1 MINENIT
8 EMINYIFIDGSGRKV
23 ARAVKNREEYFL
35 LRNSVPNRQ
44 NLMLARNGDDKAK
57 MRLVQFNYND
67 MLPDGVL
74 KGCCH
79 PASTF
84 AGDID
89 CESPKECAEIAQR
102 LLALKEEIG
111 LMELSRSAR
120 YGLHYV
126 CLRKRGTTIL
136 ENQVRVAMLTKTE
149 MDTSTHDLQRV
160 MFTVTADSKELL
172 YLDDRIFEESLSVEE
187 SAKEFELLKEREKS
201 GQENVPEGAKRANK
215 HYFPK
220 VEGGITKEDVVAKG
234 EDDVLKD
241 DVLPTS
247 NLDNCAKRTTS
258 TFNLPTSAIK
268 NTSTIFKG
276 IPYSDI
282 ISEWWRRNGGEP
294 SEGERNVKLHK
305 LAVNLRSICD
315 NKKDLLLA
323 IMPKCGLSETELKS
337 IIDSACKENPKGISK
352 MMKSIIDE
360 LEDRKDFDEETED
373 DEDNDN
379 TNTLPINIKRNLPI
393 GLKES
398 LVGVPKNMQMPV
410 LCAVMPIAATYAD
423 LVNVRYC
430 DGMEQKLGLMSII
443 LGDQASGKSVC
454 KNAVDV
460 WKRQLDEDDA
470 LARKREEEWKERK
483 KNRKANEKAPE
494 DPKVLIRVL
503 PVTVSCST
511 LLKRFKNSCDHTLY
525 SFGEE
530 LDTLRKTNGAGSW
543 SSKYDIYRLSF
554 DRGEWGQDYNSDQA
568 ESGVVR
574 VAYNWTMLGTYG
586 AMRKCF
592 KSDNIENGLSSRI
605 LVAEMPDSS
614 FAKMPKF
621 GKRTLDDEAKIQ
633 EAVNMLRKANGLID
647 TPRLRKAIAD
657 WVEEK
662 RVEAAKDIDRVKD
675 TYRKRAAVIG
685 FRCGVIF
692 HLLSGKAK
700 ESQQCV
706 DFALLMAEYCLKGQ
720 IKMFGETLLSQLEN
734 DNTTNQRKSRNKT
747 VYEQLPPVFTKDD
760 VRSFKN
766 MVCSTSAI
774 NMIISRWL
782 RDGWIKKIDFN
793 KWQKIM

>member
-1 MINENIT
+1 
-8 EMINYIFIDGSGRKV
+8 MINYIYIDGSGHKV
-23 ARAVKNREEYFL
+23 ARAVKNREEYFA
-35 LRNSVPNRQ
+35 LRNSVQNRR
-44 NLMLARNGDDKAK
+44 NMMLARDGDDKAK
-57 MRLVQFNYND
+57 MNLVQFNYND
-67 MLPDGVL
+67 LLPDGVL

-84 AGDID
+84 AGDVD
-89 CESPKECAEIAQR
+89 CNNQKACAEIAQR
-102 LLALKEEIG
+102 LLDLKQEIG

-126 CLRKRGTTIL
+126 CLRKKGTTIL

-160 MFTVTADSKELL
+160 MFTCTADDKELL
-172 YLDDRIFEESLSVEE
+172 FLDDRIFDEPLTVEE
-187 SAKEFELLKEREKS
+187 SAKEFETLKKREES
-201 GQENVPEGAKRANK
+201 GEEELPEGAKKVNK
-215 HYFPK
+215 HFIAIDHSPLNI
-220 VEGGITKEDVVAKG
+220 EHS
-234 EDDVLKD
+234 
-241 DVLPTS
+241 S
-247 NLDNCAKRTTS
+247 NAPANGQCS
-258 TFNLPTSAIK
+258 TVNVQSQTVNGQSSMV
-268 NTSTIFKG
+268 NGQSFKG
-276 IPYSDI
+276 LPYSSI
-282 ISEWWRRNGGEP
+282 IAEWWRRNGGEP
-294 SEGERNVKLHK
+294 AAGERNVKLHK
-305 LAVNLRSICD
+305 LAVNLRAICD
-315 NKKDLLLA
+315 NNKEQLLA
-323 IMPKCGLSETELKS
+323 IMPKCGLNESEIKD
-337 IIDSACKENPKGISK
+337 IISSACKENPKGISR
-352 MMKSIIDE
+352 MMTSIIDY
-360 LEDRKDFDEETED
+360 LTLTIDHADEEMNDE
-373 DEDNDN
+373 EDNDN
-379 TNTLPINIKRNLPI
+379 TTLPVAIKRSLPI

-398 LVGVPKNMQMPV
+398 VIGVPTNMQMPV
-410 LCAVMPIAATYAD
+410 LCAVLPIAATYAD
-423 LVNVRYC
+423 LVSVRYC
-430 DGMEQKLGLMSII
+430 DGVEQKLGLMSII

-633 EAVNMLRKANGLID
+633 EAVNILRKANGLID

-720 IKMFGETLLSQLEN
+720 IKMFGETLQKQYVE
-734 DNTTNQRKSRNKT
+734 T
-747 VYEQLPPVFTKDD
+747 VANINSKQNGLIFDQLPQIFSIDDLRALKDGMCKID
-760 VRSFKN
+760 SLR
-766 MVCSTSAI
+766 
-774 NMIISRWL
+774 MIISRWL
-782 RDGWIKKIDFN
+782 HDGWIKKIN
-793 KWQKIM
+793 QKQWKKVTL